1 MSRQTQ
7 LNIVRA
13 AGQRRFYDWI
23 DFGEFRPELAGVKV
37 RVHVNPPRAV
47 RRNLEEV
54 HKRIWELQEELKAL
68 STEASKLE
76 VEISE
81 AKEREPLPGVVM
93 QSPEGISKQE
103 RLDRISERIA
113 AINAERL
120 PLGIRNNEIVA
131 SLLPTSDTDDTPLTI
146 EELGV
151 FLEGDD
157 TDDDTLEVWFLR
169 AVWAKVYDYFLSSV
183 TSQGKSKVGNT
194 P

>member
-54 HKRIWELQEELKAL
+54 HKRIWELQEELK
-68 STEASKLE
+68 TCTD
-76 VEISE
+76 
-81 AKEREPLPGVVM
+81 P
-93 QSPEGISKQE
+93 
-103 RLDRISERIA
+103 ERIE

-183 TSQGKSKVGNT
+183 TSQGKSKVGST